1 MNSIQGM
8 VKSELTIKKST
19 FLGFVFPVESEL
31 DVKRILVDL
40 KRQYSGANHYC
51 YAYCIGEH
59 ADIQKFDDDGEPS
72 QTAGYPMMQVMQKQ
86 DLTNVLAVVIRFY
99 GGIKLGA
106 SGLVRAYTKAI
117 STALKAAHVVSPVQV
132 CHVNITVAFTFSGS
146 VEHYLRQT
154 VEVNHISYTTHV
166 TYHIT
171 VRRNLFDTVKRTV
184 TDMTHGQATID
195 VVDDVLVYQ

>member
-31 DVKRILVDL
+31 DVHRILEEL
-40 KRQYSGANHYC
+40 KRTHAGANHYC
-51 YAYCIGEH
+51 YAYRIGEQ

-86 DLTNVLAVVIRFY
+86 DLTNVLAVVIRFF

-117 STALKAAHVVSPVQV
+117 STALNAARVVSPVKMYYV
-132 CHVNITVAFTFSGS
+132 DITVAFTFSGS

-154 VEVNHISYTTHV
+154 VSVRHVSYTTHV
-166 TYHIT
+166 TFHVT
-171 VRRNLFDTVKRTV
+171 VHRDEFDEVSRTI
-184 TDMTHGQATID
+184 TDMTHGQAVID
-195 VVDDVLVYQ
+195 VVDEVLVYQ